1 MNKKI
6 VKDAMILTA
15 FTLVLGLILG
25 MVNEITKGPIAKVNY
40 EAEQESY
47 RNVFKDADSF
57 EEYKDFDAK
66 KAEDII
72 AKSDYANDE
81 ILSVNTALDKSGE
94 VLGYVISVTSHEGSQ
109 SDITLSV
116 GIRNDG
122 TLNGYSITSISETP
136 GLGMLVQEKAFY
148 SQFENKSES
157 SYTVVKTA
165 PSADNEIEAVTGR
178 GVLELVEER
187 AATIQQAAES
197 LKLANPLDIVKRC
210 HTIMQEVKDLE
221 KERDALQAEIT
232 NLKTKSLF
240 DNPYEVNGVKVV
252 TAMLTNTRP
261 DMLRKM
267 GDELKAREA
276 DAVAVVAGVD
286 GEKANLVVVCGK
298 NAVAKG
304 AHAGKIAGKVAALT
318 GGKGGGRPDSAM
330 AGIGDRFKIDEA
342 LDKVN
347 EIVGEFVK

>member
-6 VKDAMILTA
+6 VKEAMILTA

-25 MVNEITKGPIAKVNY
+25 VVNEITKGPIAKVNY

-157 SYTVVKTA
+157 S
-165 PSADNEIEAVTGR
+165 ADNEIEAVTG
-178 GVLELVEER
+178 
-187 AATIQQAAES
+187 ATISSRA
-197 LKLANPLDIVKRC
+197 
-210 HTIMQEVKDLE
+210 
-221 KERDALQAEIT
+221 
-232 NLKTKSLF
+232 
-240 DNPYEVNGVKVV
+240 V
-252 TAMLTNTRP
+252 T
-261 DMLRKM
+261 
-267 GDELKAREA
+267 
-276 DAVAVVAGVD
+276 
-286 GEKANLVVVCGK
+286 
-298 NAVAKG
+298 NAVNASL
-304 AHAGKIAGKVAALT
+304 VYFQTVLQ
-318 GGKGGGRPDSAM
+318 GG
-330 AGIGDRFKIDEA
+330 
-342 LDKVN
+342 N
-347 EIVGEFVK
+347 